1 MIRHPIAYRLNPSPQ
16 RPVRDSLRQAAAL
29 GAKGVVLEA
38 SGDLSP
44 QALSESGKRDLRHV
58 LRTVELSLVA
68 LYLPTRRPFDSLD
81 GLEDRLT
88 RIAGAFRL
96 AYDLGARLVL
106 ARVGP
111 VPPDSDEQRSSAFRQ
126 ALAEI
131 GAMADHLGV
140 RLAVET
146 GSEPGEV
153 LRGFL
158 DRLDHPGLAASV
170 DPGALLRL
178 GHDPVEAVVSL
189 GPWVAHAYAS
199 EATAGATASALP
211 VPNPRGFGFRP
222 GSLDWEAYLGVLE
235 EVDYRGFL
243 TFWPDPNGPQDPY
256 FSAVNERLRRF

>member
-1 MIRHPIAYRLNPSPQ
+1 MIRQPIAYRLNPSPQ
-16 RPVRDSLRQAAAL
+16 RSIRESLRQAAAL

-44 QALSESGKRDLRHV
+44 RALSESGKRDLRHV

-68 LYLPTRRPFDSLD
+68 LHLPTRRPFDSLD
-81 GLEDRLT
+81 GLEDRLS

-96 AYDLGARLVL
+96 AYDLGARVVL

-111 VPPDSDEQRSSAFRQ
+111 VPPDSEAERLSALRQ
-126 ALAEI
+126 ALSEM
-131 GAMADHLGV
+131 GRMADHQGV
-140 RLAVET
+140 RLAIET
-146 GSEPGEV
+146 GTESGEV
-153 LRGFL
+153 LRGLL
-158 DRLDHPGLAASV
+158 DGLGHPGLAASV

-199 EATAGATASALP
+199 EGTAGGTSQALIA
-211 VPNPRGFGFRP
+211 PNPRGFGFRP
-222 GSLDWEAYLGVLE
+222 GSLDWEAYLGSLE

-243 TFWPDPNGPQDPY
+243 TIWPDPNGLQDSY
-256 FSAVNERLRRF
+256 FSAIRERLQKF